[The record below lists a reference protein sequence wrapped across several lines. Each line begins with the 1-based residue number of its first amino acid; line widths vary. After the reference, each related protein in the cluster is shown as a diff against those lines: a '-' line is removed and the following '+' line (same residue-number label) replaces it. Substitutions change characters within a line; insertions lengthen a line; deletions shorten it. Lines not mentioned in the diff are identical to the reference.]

1 MIHGLRTRA
10 GALFALVLVIGNAIL
25 AGCASAAAPGGTPPE
40 NGGDPARPLLTTPHA
55 ATVIESGDGGV
66 QMCIG
71 PIAMSYPPQCGG
83 PALVGWDWAEWSGA
97 YAESGGVRWGEFALT
112 GTFDSEAFTFTP
124 ETIEPWRDD
133 RTVADDVPNPDFST
147 PCAEPEGGWRMLD
160 PGRTTEASL
169 NETFERAS
177 RLDGYASSWVDRS
190 RVPTASAG
198 ATPEQQLA
206 ESASSPELTII
217 NVRVVGDLEAATIE
231 LRRIWG
237 GMLCVSGATRT
248 QSELQE
254 IADDIVAETPQE
266 SSRSLQT
273 AWSGA

>member
-10 GALFALVLVIGNAIL
+10 GALFALVLVIGTAIL

-40 NGGDPARPLLTTPHA
+40 NGGDPARPLLTTRHA

-112 GTFDSEAFTFTP
+112 GTFDSEALTFTP

-133 RTVADDVPNPDFST
+133 RTVADD
-147 PCAEPEGGWRMLD
+147 
-160 PGRTTEASL
+160 
-169 NETFERAS
+169 
-177 RLDGYASSWVDRS
+177 RS
-190 RVPTASAG
+190 RVPTAGAG

-217 NVRVVGDLEAATIE
+217 NVRVVGDLEAGTIE

-254 IADDIVAETPQE
+254 IADDIVAETPQGILSITADGMVGRVNVE
-266 SSRSLQT
+266 VIHDDGTLQHDVDAEYGTGVVVVTSSLRPAS
-273 AWSGA
+273 SE